1 MGTSQSKPSTPGG
14 SPLVAPWADQD
25 PPAPDQP
32 QPVPVVPDVLPAAPL
47 SAVRRA
53 RREYM
58 GTGERAAGRRAL
70 GRYARAMGGT
80 RASARHARAARTG
93 GAALSALAS
102 VAQANGAAVV
112 VAGFDLGT
120 LAGRPL
126 EEAIT
131 TIVDQFCPP
140 GILDEDVVRSAMAE
154 ALFEALGD
162 QPVFDLNAVTDHVV
176 VVATVCFVA
185 ELVFAAVASEQGKS
199 AENVSPATA
208 VQRENA
214 LRDLVRAAADEIATP
229 IVQRTGGSLAPA
241 GLDGIVAEITS
252 AVYGEM
258 ARW

>member
-25 PPAPDQP
+25 PPPPDQP
-32 QPVPVVPDVLPAAPL
+32 QPAPTVPDVLPSAPL
-47 SAVRRA
+47 SGMRRA
-53 RREYM
+53 LKEYM
-58 GTGERAAGRRAL
+58 GTGDRAAGRRAL
-70 GRYARAMGGT
+70 ASYARAMGGA

-102 VAQANGAAVV
+102 AAQANGAAAV

-131 TIVDQFCPP
+131 TIVDTFCPP
-140 GILDEDVVRSAMAE
+140 GILDEDVIRSAMAE

-185 ELVFAAVASEQGKS
+185 ELVFAAVAAEQGKS
-199 AENVSPATA
+199 AENVPPATV

-229 IVQRTGGSLAPA
+229 IFQRTGGSLNPA
-241 GLDGIVAEITS
+241 SLSGIVAEIVS

-258 ARW
+258 AQW

>member
-1 MGTSQSKPSTPGG
+1 
-14 SPLVAPWADQD
+14 
-25 PPAPDQP
+25 
-32 QPVPVVPDVLPAAPL
+32 
-47 SAVRRA
+47 
-53 RREYM
+53 
-58 GTGERAAGRRAL
+58 
-70 GRYARAMGGT
+70 MGGT

-120 LAGRPL
+120 LGGRPL
-126 EEAIT
+126 EDAIT
-131 TIVDQFCPP
+131 SIVDQFCPP

-162 QPVFDLNAVTDHVV
+162 QPVFDLNAITDHVV

-185 ELVFAAVASEQGKS
+185 ELVFAAVVAEQGKS
-199 AENVSPATA
+199 AENVPPATA
-208 VQRENA
+208 VKRENA

-229 IVQRTGGSLAPA
+229 LVQRTGGSLDPTR
-241 GLDGIVAEITS
+241 LNGIVAQITS

>member
-14 SPLVAPWADQD
+14 SPLVPSWADQD
-25 PPAPDQP
+25 PPAPNQP
-32 QPVPVVPDVLPAAPL
+32 QPAPVVQAVLPAAPM
-47 SAVRRA
+47 SGVRRA
-53 RREYM
+53 LREYM
-58 GTGERAAGRRAL
+58 GTGDRAAGRRAL
-70 GRYARAMGGT
+70 GRYARVMGGPL
-80 RASARHARAARTG
+80 ASARHARAARTG

-102 VAQANGAAVV
+102 VARANGAAVV
-112 VAGFDLGT
+112 VDGFDLGT

-140 GILDEDVVRSAMAE
+140 GILDEDLVRSAMAE
-154 ALFEALGD
+154 ALFEVLGD
-162 QPVFDLNAVTDHVV
+162 QPVFDLNSVTDHVV

-199 AENVSPATA
+199 AENVPPAAA
-208 VQRENA
+208 VHRENA

-229 IVQRTGGSLAPA
+229 IVQRIGGSLDPI

>member
-1 MGTSQSKPSTPGG
+1 MSTGDR
-14 SPLVAPWADQD
+14 S
-25 PPAPDQP
+25 
-32 QPVPVVPDVLPAAPL
+32 
-47 SAVRRA
+47 
-53 RREYM
+53 
-58 GTGERAAGRRAL
+58 AGRSAL
-70 GRYARAMGGT
+70 GRYARAMGG
-80 RASARHARAARTG
+80 AQAVARHARATRTG

-120 LAGRPL
+120 LAGLPL

-140 GILDEDVVRSAMAE
+140 GILDEDVVRSAIAE
-154 ALFEALGD
+154 ALFEALGEHML
-162 QPVFDLNAVTDHVV
+162 FDLQAVTDHVV

-185 ELVFAAVASEQGKS
+185 ELVFASVATEQGKS

-214 LRDLVRAAADEIATP
+214 LRDLVRAATDEIATP
-229 IVQRTGGSLAPA
+229 IVQRNGGSLDPA
-241 GLDGIVAEITS
+241 GLDGIVAQITS

>member
-14 SPLVAPWADQD
+14 SPLIAPWADQD

-32 QPVPVVPDVLPAAPL
+32 QPAPVVPDVLPRAPL
-47 SAVRRA
+47 SGVRRA
-53 RREYM
+53 LREYM
-58 GTGERAAGRRAL
+58 GTGDRAAGRSAL

-102 VAQANGAAVV
+102 IAQANGAAMI

-126 EEAIT
+126 EEAIIA
-131 TIVDQFCPP
+131 IVDEFCPP

-162 QPVFDLNAVTDHVV
+162 QAIFDLNAVTDHVV

-185 ELVFAAVASEQGKS
+185 ELVFASIASEQGRS
-199 AENVSPATA
+199 AENVPPTA
-208 VQRENA
+208 AIQRENA

-229 IVQRTGGSLAPA
+229 IVQRTGGSLDPA
-241 GLDGIVAEITS
+241 RLEGIVAEITS

>member
-14 SPLVAPWADQD
+14 SPLVPSWANQD
-25 PPAPDQP
+25 PPPPDQP
-32 QPVPVVPDVLPAAPL
+32 QPAPTLPDVLPAAPL
-47 SAVRRA
+47 AGMRRA
-53 RREYM
+53 LREYM
-58 GTGERAAGRRAL
+58 STGDRAAGRNAL

-93 GAALSALAS
+93 SAALSALAS

-112 VAGFDLGT
+112 IDGFDLGT

-126 EEAIT
+126 EEAIG

-140 GILDEDVVRSAMAE
+140 GILDEDVVRSAIGE

-185 ELVFAAVASEQGKS
+185 ELVFAAVASEQGRS
-199 AENVSPATA
+199 AENVPPATA

-229 IVQRTGGSLAPA
+229 IVQRTGGSLDPA
-241 GLDGIVAEITS
+241 ALDGIVTEITS
-252 AVYGEM
+252 AVYGEI

>member
-1 MGTSQSKPSTPGG
+1 
-14 SPLVAPWADQD
+14 
-25 PPAPDQP
+25 
-32 QPVPVVPDVLPAAPL
+32 
-47 SAVRRA
+47 
-53 RREYM
+53 M
-58 GTGERAAGRRAL
+58 GTGDRAAGRNAL
-70 GRYARAMGGT
+70 GRYARAMGGA

-112 VAGFDLGT
+112 IDGFDLGT

-126 EEAIT
+126 EEAIS
-131 TIVDQFCPP
+131 TIVDVFCPP

-162 QPVFDLNAVTDHVV
+162 QVLFDLSAVTDQVV

-185 ELVFAAVASEQGKS
+185 ELVFASVAAEQGKS
-199 AENVSPATA
+199 ADNVSPAIA

-229 IVQRTGGSLAPA
+229 IIQRTGGSLNPN
-241 GLDGIVAEITS
+241 GLEGILAEITS

-258 ARW
+258 AQW